1 MLMNDAAMATP
12 IVQTGLVAI
21 SVRTALE
28 LKFRHSARLR
38 RVFYR
43 LSSGESA

>member
-21 SVRTALE
+21 SVRTDLE
-28 LKFRHSARLR
+28 LNRFNLACLIDVRS
-38 RVFYR
+38 
-43 LSSGESA
+43 

>member
-28 LKFRHSARLR
+28 LNRFNLACLIDVRS
-38 RVFYR
+38 
-43 LSSGESA
+43 